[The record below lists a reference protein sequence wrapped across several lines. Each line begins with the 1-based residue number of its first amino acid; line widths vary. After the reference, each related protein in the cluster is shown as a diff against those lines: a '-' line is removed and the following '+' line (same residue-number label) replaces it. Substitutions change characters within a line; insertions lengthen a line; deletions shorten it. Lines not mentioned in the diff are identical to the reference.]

1 MWSVLLSFYLLIT
14 HIVLIIA
21 GYASGQWSAVLS
33 TIWDLITNYGG
44 MLLAVGGTACLI
56 MVVITSVKAARR
68 RLRYESWHLL
78 HLYAYLGVG
87 LALPH
92 QLWTGQEFLQ
102 SPAATVYWWTLWSA
116 AAGTIVI
123 WRILLPLWRS
133 ARYRLRVVGVVR
145 ESSDV
150 VSVYLTGR
158 RLGPAAATRRA
169 IPQRPIPQP
178 TGMDPRQPVLAV
190 HRAQQPHVAYY
201 CKDSRRRQRTAG
213 VPAAGHPGVVRGPV
227 RAPQ

>member
-1 MWSVLLSFYLLIT
+1 MWSVFSPSTLLIT

-44 MLLAVGGTACLI
+44 ILLAFGGTACLI
-56 MVVITSVKAARR
+56 MVVITSIKAARR

-78 HLYAYLGVG
+78 HLYGYLGVG

-102 SPAATVYWWTLWSA
+102 SLAATVYWWTLWAA
-116 AAGTIVI
+116 AAGTVVL
-123 WRILLPLWRS
+123 WRVWLPLWRS
-133 ARYRLRVVGVVR
+133 ARYRLRVAGVVR

-150 VSVYLTGR
+150 VSVYLTGH
-158 RLGPAAATRRA
+158 RLDRLPLRAGQFINIRFLEPA
-169 IPQRPIPQP
+169 
-178 TGMDPRQPVLAV
+178 GMDPRQPVLAI
-190 HRAQQPHVAYY
+190 HRAQQPHAADHR
-201 CKDSRRRQRTAG
+201 KSARRRQHTTG
-213 VPAAGHPGVVRGPV
+213 VPAAGHMGAVRGPV
-227 RAPQ
+227 RTP